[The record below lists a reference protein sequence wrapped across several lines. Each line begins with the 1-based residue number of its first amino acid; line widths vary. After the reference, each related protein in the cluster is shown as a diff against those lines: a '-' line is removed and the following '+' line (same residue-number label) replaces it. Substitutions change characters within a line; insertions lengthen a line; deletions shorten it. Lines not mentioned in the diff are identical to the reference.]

1 MRQKASPHGILCKVL
16 LCSIIDLSYF
26 LGMETEPHKEIVP
39 NQPTQ
44 SVTSTSTVV
53 AIPAKRSLGPWRV
66 LRNRNYALLFW
77 GQLISSAGTQMQVVA
92 VSWQVYLLTHSA
104 VALGLIGLVQAIP
117 RLIFSLVGGI
127 LADAFDRRKLLFII
141 ELLLASTSAVLAL
154 CTVFHVINIVI
165 IYIVVLIAGSV
176 SAFEFP
182 TRQAIVPSLVRRE
195 EMIDALSLNTVMMQ
209 LTLII
214 GPTAGGFAIAWIGVA
229 NTYWFD
235 VISYFVVI
243 GSLLLMVVPRIP
255 AEKRAQAGIGALV
268 DGMKF
273 LRAHPVILA
282 VLSLDFFATFFGSP
296 KALLPVYASD
306 ILHVGPQGLG
316 ILLAA
321 TSIGA
326 VSLAPFTG
334 LIGRI
339 PRQGLGVVLAIIVWG
354 LCITAFGLS
363 PGPLW
368 LGVLFLAGSGAADMV
383 SMILRNL
390 VIQLTTPDEFRGRI
404 SAVNAM
410 FVMGGPML
418 GQFESGLVAGLFTPE
433 FSVVSGGLACIFAAL
448 AIVALVPSLIRVKV
462 K

>member
-1 MRQKASPHGILCKVL
+1 MKIEPQKEGVSK
-16 LCSIIDLSYF
+16 
-26 LGMETEPHKEIVP
+26 EPA
-39 NQPTQ
+39 Q
-44 SVTSTSTVV
+44 SVSTTSTVV
-53 AIPAKRSLGPWRV
+53 AVPVKRSLGPWRV

-104 VALGLIGLVQAIP
+104 IALGLIGLVQAIP
-117 RLIFSLVGGI
+117 RLIFSLVGGVF
-127 LADAFDRRKLLFII
+127 ADVFDRRKLLLII
-141 ELLLASTSAVLAL
+141 EIVLASTSAVLAL
-154 CTVFHVINIVI
+154 CTIFHVINIAI
-165 IYIVVLIAGSV
+165 IIVLVLIAASV

-195 EMIDALSLNTVMMQ
+195 EMIDVLSLNTAMMQ
-209 LTLII
+209 LTFII
-214 GPTAGGFAIAWIGVA
+214 GATAGGFAIAWIGVA

-282 VLSLDFFATFFGSP
+282 VLSLEFFATFFGSP
-296 KALLPVYASD
+296 RALLPVYARD
-306 ILHVGPQGLG
+306 ILHVGPEGLG

-326 VSLAPFTG
+326 VALAPFTG

-339 PRQGLGVVLAIIVWG
+339 PRQGLGVALAIIAWG
-354 LCITAFGLS
+354 LCITAFGFL

-368 LGVLFLAGSGAADMV
+368 LGVLFLAGAGAADMV
-383 SMILRNL
+383 SMILRGL
-390 VIQLTTPDEFRGRI
+390 IVQLTTPDELRGRI

-410 FVMGGPML
+410 FVIGGPML
-418 GQFESGLVAGLFTPE
+418 GQVESGLVAGFFTPE
-433 FSVVSGGLACIFAAL
+433 LSVVSGGVACIVATL
-448 AIVALVPSLIRVKV
+448 AIVALVPSLLRVKV
-462 K
+462 R